1 MFERNMEML
10 TTMQQINSTLYRM
23 NRAPSFVVRRK
34 EMRCPMQNGA
44 NSDFLMHYGVSGQ
57 KWGVRRYQNEDGS
70 LTPEGKERYNDS
82 SPESKKWNKQETS
95 YLSDDELNRRNS
107 RLQRER
113 QYRDL
118 TTTEKE
124 RDRESMK
131 KEFKKKLITA
141 ALITP
146 VIALVGVAGKKYAAQ
161 TAKVL
166 GKYGKRMFN
175 KIRSGNALR
184 SSSAIGRSVGKY
196 SHPNGSRGFI
206 GSQGQRINTTRRLFN
221 YQPNNSPLPRN
232 RAWPRV

>member
-1 MFERNMEML
+1 MNVTNVKMRPSTASRIRVKRNRGV
-10 TTMQQINSTLYRM
+10 S
-23 NRAPSFVVRRK
+23 SFG
-34 EMRCPMQNGA
+34 NDA
-44 NSDFLMHYGVSGQ
+44 DFLMHYGVSGQ

-95 YLSDDELNRRNS
+95 YLSDEELNRRNS

-161 TAKVL
+161 AAKVL
-166 GKYGKRMFN
+166 GKYGKRLFN
-175 KIRSGNALR
+175 KLRVGNSLR
-184 SSSAIGRSVGKY
+184 SSGVIGRSVEKY
-196 SHPNGSRGFI
+196 THPNGSRGFV
-206 GSQGQRINTTRRLFN
+206 GSQGQRINTTQRLFN
-221 YQPNNSPLPRN
+221 YQPKTSPLPRN
-232 RAWPRV
+232 RAWPRA